1 MIGDNIKRIRE
12 LEGITQEELADRAC
26 VSQYSVSSYE
36 KGKTSPTVTVLFR
49 LAKTLDIPV
58 ASLLGIKTKFTTEEL
73 ERVLKRTLNL

>member
-12 LEGITQEELADRAC
+12 LEGITQEELADRVC
-26 VSQYSVSSYE
+26 VSQYSISSYE

-49 LAKTLDIPV
+49 LAKALDIPV